1 MAEDGSGFRSL
12 VQQIQERD
20 RAQSSQRPDR
30 PERSLPPREEREA
43 RVPRETRPAREL
55 REQREPR
62 EPRRDLPRRTQGRT
76 DGMNIEFRDEARD
89 VRADDALLSRRW
101 L

>member
-20 RAQSSQRPDR
+20 RAQSSQRSDR
-30 PERSLPPREEREA
+30 PERSLPPREERERREPRAA
-43 RVPRETRPAREL
+43 REQGEPRE
-55 REQREPR
+55 QR

-76 DGMNIEFRDEARD
+76 DGMNVEFGRAARD
-89 VRADDALLSRRW
+89 ARADDALLSRRW

>member
-20 RAQSSQRPDR
+20 RVQSSQRPDR
-30 PERSLPPREEREA
+30 PERSLPPREERE
-43 RVPRETRPAREL
+43 PRDTRAMREP

-76 DGMNIEFRDEARD
+76 DGMNIEFRGEARD
-89 VRADDALLSRRW
+89 ARADETLLSRRW

>member
-20 RAQSSQRPDR
+20 RVQSSQRPDR
-30 PERSLPPREEREA
+30 PERSLPPREERE
-43 RVPRETRPAREL
+43 PREAREP

-76 DGMNIEFRDEARD
+76 DGMNIEFRGEARD
-89 VRADDALLSRRW
+89 ARADDTLLSRRW